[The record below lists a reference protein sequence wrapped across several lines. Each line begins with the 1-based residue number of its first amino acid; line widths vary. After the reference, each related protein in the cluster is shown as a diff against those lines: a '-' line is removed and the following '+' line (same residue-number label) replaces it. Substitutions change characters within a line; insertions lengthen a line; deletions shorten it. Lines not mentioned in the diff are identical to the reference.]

1 VRSFGSQLRMDAS
14 LPQCDGHVYVC
25 RGASD
30 TSLTL
35 DYTASNED
43 DVYTGMKLRI
53 VSGTGVGEERIIL
66 SYLGGAHRA
75 VVAEWVSIP
84 SVHSSQYVLE
94 SSGTKHGVAYG
105 SLSRLSVGWLVKRP
119 FQSQLQEQQV
129 AASQKAATNSK
140 IKTSDGQ
147 VHTFL
152 VESPSLGHT
161 PCTRAPLQDAI
172 DTATGRSVHGRE
184 VRAADLFSLSL
195 PQGTVG
201 DSNSEYQQRVD
212 AYACQVDRRQL
223 VKTDRFANLMG
234 VRHQVDQLSG
244 AVISMAPALRINVSR
259 IRARAA
265 LNPATLARVHD
276 LDYAHSLGHLDST
289 PRAPSEAGSV
299 TESMLSTEL
308 LGGTPAS
315 GKSDHDENF
324 EAALMTLKR
333 AQVEADLLASLAQVL
348 RVRVRSHKG
357 QLACLPGTGAQKIT
371 RSLGYLHAFFEEW
384 TRIER
389 VPT

>member
-1 VRSFGSQLRMDAS
+1 MRSFGSQLRMDES

-75 VVAEWVSIP
+75 VVADWVSIP

-119 FQSQLQEQQV
+119 FQGQLEEQQV
-129 AASQKAATNSK
+129 VASQRAATNSK

-152 VESPSLGHT
+152 VKSPSLGHT

-172 DTATGRSVHGRE
+172 DTAAGRSVHGRE

-195 PQGTVG
+195 AQGTVG

-212 AYACQVDRRQL
+212 AYAYQVDLRHL
-223 VKTDRFANLMG
+223 VKTDGFANRMG
-234 VRHQVDQLSG
+234 IRHQVDQLSG
-244 AVISMAPALRINVSR
+244 AVISTAPALRINVSR
-259 IRARAA
+259 IRTRAA
-265 LNPATLARVHD
+265 LNPATLALIHD
-276 LDYAHSLGHLDST
+276 FDYAPHSLGHLDST
-289 PRAPSEAGSV
+289 PRAPSEAEGV

-315 GKSDHDENF
+315 GKSDHDEN
-324 EAALMTLKR
+324 LMTLKR
-333 AQVEADLLASLAQVL
+333 AQVEAELLASLAQVL
-348 RVRVRSHKG
+348 GVRVSSAYLKANLLASLAQVHKRL
-357 QLACLPGTGAQKIT
+357 LALQDIYMLFSKNG
-371 RSLGYLHAFFEEW
+371 LG
-384 TRIER
+384 
-389 VPT
+389 